1 MVDYKRADFLLEG
14 LKLRIEELRKQRAGE
29 LEHRVMSDDDAKI
42 ILSSREEL
50 IEDIVHARNNGIRN
64 ALSRFSSFYRFSVKL
79 DESPRRII
87 DHVTFENT
95 QAGNDDFDDPYF
107 ARPTSFATLPV
118 AAYERFRDRLRE
130 LEGQFSARERDIQRR
145 IDEVKSGFKELFRPS
160 RASPVLDGEG
170 ALVGSDSNIQGY
182 ENALAP
188 FYQELA
194 QLRSNRAL
202 AFAELDASLL
212 PGKPKLNRFNDY
224 VTLRRILVPSEAR
237 PVHLWGG
244 AEDWLHDTVSP
255 VARGYFSDILVEHL
269 LADDHL
275 RGIIK
280 GRGQELLLA
289 KFQTTDHMLQI
300 KEGRYDPSRRYYIVT
315 MPLLIGVEDAAI
327 RQWELDNRTVEELP
341 HNMREVQYRFKNPL
355 SDYVIQKAGERFG
368 SRPPRIKIS
377 YDEYVQRV
385 SNRTL
390 DL

>member
-1 MVDYKRADFLLEG
+1 
-14 LKLRIEELRKQRAGE
+14 
-29 LEHRVMSDDDAKI
+29 
-42 ILSSREEL
+42 
-50 IEDIVHARNNGIRN
+50 
-64 ALSRFSSFYRFSVKL
+64 
-79 DESPRRII
+79 
-87 DHVTFENT
+87 
-95 QAGNDDFDDPYF
+95 
-107 ARPTSFATLPV
+107 
-118 AAYERFRDRLRE
+118 
-130 LEGQFSARERDIQRR
+130 
-145 IDEVKSGFKELFRPS
+145 
-160 RASPVLDGEG
+160 
-170 ALVGSDSNIQGY
+170 
-182 ENALAP
+182 
-188 FYQELA
+188 
-194 QLRSNRAL
+194 
-202 AFAELDASLL
+202 
-212 PGKPKLNRFNDY
+212 
-224 VTLRRILVPSEAR
+224 
-237 PVHLWGG
+237 
-244 AEDWLHDTVSP
+244 
-255 VARGYFSDILVEHL
+255 L